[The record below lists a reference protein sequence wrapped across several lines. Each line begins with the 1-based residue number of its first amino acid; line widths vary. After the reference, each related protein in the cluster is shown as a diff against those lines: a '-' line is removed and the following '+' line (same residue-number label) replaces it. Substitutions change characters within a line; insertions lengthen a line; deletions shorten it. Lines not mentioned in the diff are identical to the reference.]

1 VLDCGIAVCRWTVRM
16 VRGTGVPSNSGVVV
30 MGTDGVKMLHP
41 QDIGKMELAPLLEDM
56 SSSSTDSLRIV
67 CSDGDLL

>member
-16 VRGTGVPSNSGVVV
+16 VRGAGVPSNSGVVV

-41 QDIGKMELAPLLEDM
+41 QNIGKMELAPLLEDM